1 MGKLIKV
8 ITCTFA
14 QCANVIYNELG
25 AWFRESALAD
35 VVFNYL
41 SFADCSDN
49 KVIDNIKPQ
58 TMTKTE
64 MMEYDFITI
73 HREYT
78 FDDNSKQFEEF
89 GNNRFFLQRA
99 FGLPVIDDYPFR
111 VILPAISNI
120 SEYAEYQN
128 QMKVKKAMEFK
139 MGHCIDVKF
148 TDEHAETF
156 WTMGTICKVETN
168 RVLIH
173 IPRFRAVWIAKD
185 SDDIAKYGTHSG

>member
-35 VVFNYL
+35 VVFDYL

-89 GNNRFFLQRA
+89 GNNRTFIRIA
-99 FGLPVIDDYPFR
+99 FGMDDFPYKT
-111 VILPAISNI
+111 ILPAISNI
-120 SEYAEYQN
+120 SEYRD
-128 QMKVKKAMEFK
+128 QMKVKKARELRPEFK
-139 MGHCIDVKF
+139 MGHSIDVKF
-148 TDEHAETF
+148 TDEHVETF
-156 WTMGTICKVETN
+156 WTIGTICKVETN

-173 IPRFRAVWIAKD
+173 IPRYRAVWKAKD
-185 SDDIAKYGTHSG
+185 SDDIAKYGTHRR